1 MTALTYTVEQK
12 MNVENDTLI
21 ITDPCY
27 LMKDED
33 WDEYTNLAF
42 AKSPVYRTLSLDEYL
57 RKNHNF
63 GEVIAADT
71 GYGDWSNKV
80 YESNTGA
87 VLGEFTADAGMVI
100 VCTASDLTN
109 YGYDREKF
117 LDLVE
122 RGCIAIIPNF
132 TGTVELHYEYSKD
145 ESKLAVIY
153 GMSKDE
159 GEDFNTMQWT
169 TEGQD

>member
-1 MTALTYTVEQK
+1 MTALTYTVEQE

-27 LMKDED
+27 ILKEEHWEHWLGMEFG
-33 WDEYTNLAF
+33 E
-42 AKSPVYRTLSLDEYL
+42 SPIGLDNYL
-57 RKNHNF
+57 RQYHSF

-71 GYGDWSNKV
+71 GYGDWNNEVQDSK
-80 YESNTGA
+80 TGA

-109 YGYDREKF
+109 YGYDKEKF

-122 RGCIAIIPNF
+122 RGCITIIPNF

-159 GEDFNTMQWT
+159 DEDFHTMQWA
-169 TEGQD
+169 TEEQD

>member
-1 MTALTYTVEQK
+1 MTALTYTVEQE

-27 LMKDED
+27 ILKEEHWEHWLGMEFG
-33 WDEYTNLAF
+33 E
-42 AKSPVYRTLSLDEYL
+42 SPIGLDNYL
-57 RKNHNF
+57 RQYHGF

-71 GYGDWSNKV
+71 GYGDWNNEVQDSK
-80 YESNTGA
+80 TGA

-122 RGCIAIIPNF
+122 RGCITIIPNF

-159 GEDFNTMQWT
+159 DEDFHTMQWA
-169 TEGQD
+169 TEEQD

>member
-1 MTALTYTVEQK
+1 MTALTYTVEQE

-27 LMKDED
+27 ILKEEHWEHWLGMEFG
-33 WDEYTNLAF
+33 E
-42 AKSPVYRTLSLDEYL
+42 SPIGLDNYL
-57 RKNHNF
+57 RQYHSF

-71 GYGDWSNKV
+71 GYGDWNNEVQDSK
-80 YESNTGA
+80 TGA

-122 RGCIAIIPNF
+122 RGCITIIPNF

-159 GEDFNTMQWT
+159 DEDFHTMQWA
-169 TEGQD
+169 TEEQD

>member
-1 MTALTYTVEQK
+1 MTITAEFAQQMV
-12 MNVENDTLI
+12 VENDTLI

-27 LMKDED
+27 IMNDED
-33 WDEYTNLAF
+33 WEHF
-42 AKSPVYRTLSLDEYL
+42 LSLELTSKPIGLDNYL
-57 RKNHNF
+57 RQYHNF
-63 GEVIAADT
+63 GEVIGADT
-71 GYGDWSNKV
+71 GYGDWNNEVIDSKSN
-80 YESNTGA
+80 EA
-87 VLGEFTADAGMVI
+87 VGEFTADAGMVI

-122 RGCIAIIPNF
+122 RGCITIIPNF

-159 GEDFNTMQWT
+159 NEDFNTMQWT

>member
-1 MTALTYTVEQK
+1 MTITAEFAQQMV
-12 MNVENDTLI
+12 VENDTLI

-27 LMKDED
+27 IMNDED
-33 WDEYTNLAF
+33 WEHF
-42 AKSPVYRTLSLDEYL
+42 LSLELTSKPIGLDNYL
-57 RKNHNF
+57 RQYHNF
-63 GEVIAADT
+63 GEVIGADT
-71 GYGDWSNKV
+71 GYGDWNNEVIDSKSN
-80 YESNTGA
+80 EA
-87 VLGEFTADAGMVI
+87 VGEFTADAGMVI

-122 RGCIAIIPNF
+122 RGCIAVIPNF
-132 TGTVELHYEYSKD
+132 TGTIELRYEYSKD

-153 GMSKDE
+153 GMSEDE
-159 GEDFNTMQWT
+159 DENFHTMQWA

>member
-1 MTALTYTVEQK
+1 MTITAEFAQQMV
-12 MNVENDTLI
+12 VENDTLI

-27 LMKDED
+27 IMNDED
-33 WDEYTNLAF
+33 WEHF
-42 AKSPVYRTLSLDEYL
+42 LSLELTSKPIGLDNYL
-57 RKNHNF
+57 RQYHNF

-71 GYGDWSNKV
+71 GYGDWSNEV
-80 YESNTGA
+80 VESKTGA
-87 VLGEFTADAGMVI
+87 VLGEFTADAGMVM

-122 RGCIAIIPNF
+122 RGCIAVIPNF
-132 TGTVELHYEYSKD
+132 TGTIELRYEYNKD

-159 GEDFNTMQWT
+159 DENFHTMQWA

>member
-27 LMKDED
+27 ILKEEHWEHWLGM
-33 WDEYTNLAF
+33 EYCN
-42 AKSPVYRTLSLDEYL
+42 SPIGLDNYL
-57 RKNHNF
+57 RQYHNF

-71 GYGDWSNKV
+71 GYGDWSNEV

-109 YGYDREKF
+109 YGYDRGQF
-117 LDLVE
+117 LKLCE
-122 RGCIAIIPNF
+122 RGCIAVIPNF
-132 TGTVELHYEYSKD
+132 TGTIELHYEYNKD

-159 GEDFNTMQWT
+159 DEDFNTMQWT
-169 TEGQD
+169 TEEQD

>member
-1 MTALTYTVEQK
+1 MTALTYTVEQE

-27 LMKDED
+27 ILKEAHWEHWLGMESGD
-33 WDEYTNLAF
+33 N
-42 AKSPVYRTLSLDEYL
+42 PIGLDNYL
-57 RKNHNF
+57 RQYHSF

-71 GYGDWSNKV
+71 GYGDWNNEV
-80 YESNTGA
+80 QESKTGA

-122 RGCIAIIPNF
+122 RGCITIIPNF

-145 ESKLAVIY
+145 ESKLAVLY

-159 GEDFNTMQWT
+159 GEDFHTMQWA
-169 TEGQD
+169 TEEQD

>member
-1 MTALTYTVEQK
+1 MTITAEFAQQMV
-12 MNVENDTLI
+12 VENDTLI

-27 LMKDED
+27 IMNDED
-33 WDEYTNLAF
+33 WEHF
-42 AKSPVYRTLSLDEYL
+42 LSLELTSKPIGLDNYL
-57 RKNHNF
+57 RQYHNF
-63 GEVIAADT
+63 GEVIGADT
-71 GYGDWSNKV
+71 GYGDWNNEVIDSKSN
-80 YESNTGA
+80 EA
-87 VLGEFTADAGMVI
+87 VGEFTADAGMVI

-122 RGCIAIIPNF
+122 RGRIAIIPNF

-145 ESKLAVIY
+145 ESKLAVLY

-159 GEDFNTMQWT
+159 DEDFHTMQWA
-169 TEGQD
+169 TEEQD

>member
-1 MTALTYTVEQK
+1 MTALTYTVEQE

-27 LMKDED
+27 ILKEEHWEHWLGMEFG
-33 WDEYTNLAF
+33 E
-42 AKSPVYRTLSLDEYL
+42 SPIGLDNYL
-57 RKNHNF
+57 RQYHGF

-71 GYGDWSNKV
+71 GYGDWNNEVQDSK
-80 YESNTGA
+80 TGA

-122 RGCIAIIPNF
+122 RGCITIIPNF

-145 ESKLAVIY
+145 ESKLAVLY

-159 GEDFNTMQWT
+159 DEDFHTMQWA
-169 TEGQD
+169 TEEQD

>member
-1 MTALTYTVEQK
+1 MTALTYTVEQE

-27 LMKDED
+27 ILKEEHWEHWLGMESGD
-33 WDEYTNLAF
+33 N
-42 AKSPVYRTLSLDEYL
+42 PIGLDNYL
-57 RKNHNF
+57 RQYHSF

-71 GYGDWSNKV
+71 GYGDWNNEV
-80 YESNTGA
+80 QESKTGA

-122 RGCIAIIPNF
+122 RGCITIIPNF
-132 TGTVELHYEYSKD
+132 TGTVELHYEYNKD
-145 ESKLAVIY
+145 ESKLAVLY

-159 GEDFNTMQWT
+159 DEDFHTMQWA
-169 TEGQD
+169 TEEQD

>member
-1 MTALTYTVEQK
+1 MTALTYTVEQE

-27 LMKDED
+27 ILKEEHWEHWLSMEFGKD
-33 WDEYTNLAF
+33 
-42 AKSPVYRTLSLDEYL
+42 PIGLDNYL
-57 RKNHNF
+57 RQYHNF

-71 GYGDWSNKV
+71 GYGDWNNEV
-80 YESNTGA
+80 QESKTGA

-122 RGCIAIIPNF
+122 RGCITIIPNF
-132 TGTVELHYEYSKD
+132 TGTVELHYEYNKD
-145 ESKLAVIY
+145 ESKLAVLY

-159 GEDFNTMQWT
+159 GEDFHTMQWA
-169 TEGQD
+169 TEEQD